1 MEYFAEHGSKE
12 AVVGG
17 IVVTQEGSLQQRAN
31 TPFSG
36 CSDVC
41 TDLRVR
47 VELSVLCGCEV
58 AAVGVESRLE
68 QL

>member
-31 TPFSG
+31 AQLTPFS
-36 CSDVC
+36 DIH
-41 TDLRVR
+41 R
-47 VELSVLCGCEV
+47 E
-58 AAVGVESRLE
+58 GVVIRT
-68 QL
+68 